1 MGRNNY
7 FQFKQ
12 FKIIQEKSAMKVG
25 TDGALLGAW
34 ADVEGAERILDI
46 GTGTGLI
53 ALMLAQ
59 RSKAKIWGV
68 EIEKNAAEEAEFNVQ
83 ESPWNDRVFVVNE
96 SFQDFVKGCKSC
108 FDLIVSN
115 PPFFTN
121 SFKNE
126 EKNKAMARHNHLLP
140 FSELVRGAR
149 SLLNDSGTLAVV
161 LPNIGGLELID
172 VAKQNGLFLNRLTKV
187 HPKASKEANRFL
199 MEFSLE
205 QKVLKEDKLIIYT
218 DSSLDYTEMY
228 KELTRD
234 FYLKF

>member
-34 ADVEGAERILDI
+34 ADVEGAEKIFDI

-59 RSKAKIWGV
+59 RSSAEIWGV
-68 EIEKNAAEEAEFNVQ
+68 EIEKNAAEEAVFNVQ
-83 ESPWNDRVFVVNE
+83 NSPWNHRVFIKNK
-96 SFQDFVKGCKSC
+96 SFQDFAEENKTS

-115 PPFFTN
+115 PPFFVN
-121 SFKNE
+121 SLKNK

-140 FSELVRGAR
+140 FSELIMGVLG
-149 SLLNDSGTLAVV
+149 LLNESGTLAVV
-161 LPNIGGLELID
+161 LPNSPALEFIEI
-172 VAKQNGLFLNRLTKV
+172 AKQSGLYLKHLTRVQPKV
-187 HPKASKEANRFL
+187 VKETNRFL
-199 MEFSLE
+199 MEFSLSPE
-205 QKVLKEDKLIIYT
+205 VLKEDKLIIYT
-218 DSSLDYTEMY
+218 DNDADYTEMY